1 MVLLGKK
8 YMNKKIEKY
17 GVKFVSRPKI
27 KATKKLDLSGDH
39 GKQIIVSE
47 TKLTLRTHKKTFD
60 KLADM

>member
-1 MVLLGKK
+1 
-8 YMNKKIEKY
+8 MNKKIEKY
-17 GVKFVSRPKI
+17 GVKVVARPKI
-27 KATKKLDLSGDH
+27 KATKKLDLSGVS